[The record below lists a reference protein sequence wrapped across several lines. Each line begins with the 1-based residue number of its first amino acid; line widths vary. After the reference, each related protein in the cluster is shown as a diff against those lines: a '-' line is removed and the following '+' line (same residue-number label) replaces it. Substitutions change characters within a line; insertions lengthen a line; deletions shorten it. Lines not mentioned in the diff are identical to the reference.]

1 MRPNI
6 LKQISYNPRLIKFKS
21 GSVLHILI
29 EHSLMTSKN
38 LNLQTT
44 SCEPSNPHKCI
55 HNSIVHDE
63 AFTMCQE
70 CVYDFNI
77 I

>member
-6 LKQISYNPRLIKFKS
+6 LKQISYNPRLIKFNIA
-21 GSVLHILI
+21 SVLHILI
-29 EHSLMTSKN
+29 EHFLMTSKN

-44 SCEPSNPHKCI
+44 SCEHSNPHKCI

-63 AFTMCQE
+63 AFTMCV

>member
-1 MRPNI
+1 M
-6 LKQISYNPRLIKFKS
+6 LKQISYNPRLIKFNIP
-21 GSVLHILI
+21 SVLHIFSEL
-29 EHSLMTSKN
+29 SLMTSKN

-63 AFTMCQE
+63 AFTMCV
-70 CVYDFNI
+70 CV
-77 I
+77 